1 MNKQQLASLIWDYC
15 NGLRGSISTVEYKD
29 VILGFIFYR
38 YLSECEEK
46 DLLSMDWTY
55 EDMETDLNEEDEET
69 VKHCQS
75 KWGYF
80 IKYDYLFSTWYKK
93 LETDFNVSLVTD
105 ALSAFTRNIDNDYQ
119 SIYKDIFKSLK
130 EKLSKLG
137 TIQEQTKHIKKVIKI
152 VNFIPM
158 DGRQGYDVLGFIYEY
173 LLANF
178 ASNAGKKD
186 GEFYTPHE
194 ISVLMSDI
202 VSHHLQGREEIN
214 IFDPTSGSGS
224 LLINIGQSLQKYL
237 ADKDKIVYYAQEKID
252 DTYNLTRM
260 NLVMRG
266 IKPANI
272 FVRCADTLATDWPYI
287 DDRNEYRYIPV
298 DCVVSNPPYSQKWDA
313 KNHLNDKRYREYG
326 IAPASKADYAFLLH
340 DLYHLKD
347 DGIMC
352 IVLPHG
358 VLFRGGDE
366 GEIRKQLVEKNNI
379 ETIIGLPANIFYGT
393 GIPTIIMVLKKHR
406 ETSDILFIDA
416 SKEFEKNGNKN
427 KLLGCNIKKITDAVI
442 ARKDVP
448 YFAKLVSKQTIKD
461 NGYNLNIPRYISSDV
476 PETPID
482 INATVLGNIP
492 NYEIEVFNKYWT
504 EFGSLR
510 EELFEKLNEHIS
522 KVKCE
527 SMSLTVRN
535 NKDVVAFD
543 TKFKE
548 SFAKLEEFLYKK
560 LIEEKV
566 ENVFALKEEI
576 TNYLFDTCKDFSLV
590 DKYNVYKAFDSI
602 WDMVSID
609 LKTIQEEGLE
619 AARKTEDIKVY
630 DKNNQEISD
639 KKNENGKI
647 IPFDLVAKVMFSDD
661 FNKLETLNKKLE
673 SAIAEFD
680 SYWADLDE
688 DIKEELKKQDDKKE
702 SDDVK
707 LDTKALKKKKEE
719 VYESLENDLIKRY
732 DEYLSLS
739 VKEQIQFEKD
749 HPEMEWPI
757 EEKRTKKGVFKAS
770 DFKSIILN
778 VKNTMDIDEEDEDY
792 KIRKLFFLNTNV
804 SAIKKERNDWKKA
817 IEAKSVEKLAVLT
830 DDEIK
835 TLLNA
840 KWILP
845 IMVNINKIPYDIT
858 NELIKKLNELLA
870 RYENPLFS
878 VDKEIKEIEQEC
890 CKLIAELEG
899 NKFDKLGLGTL
910 EHILKGEQNGEKK

>member
-55 EDMETDLNEEDEET
+55 EDMATDLNEDDEET
-69 VKHCQS
+69 VKHCQN

-80 IKYDYLFSTWYKK
+80 IKYDYLFSTWYKN
-93 LETDFNVSLVTD
+93 LENDFNVSIVTD

-119 SIYKDIFKSLK
+119 TIYKDIFKSLK
-130 EKLSKLG
+130 DKLSKLG

-152 VNFIPM
+152 VNYIPM

-237 ADKDKIVYYAQEKID
+237 TDKDKIVYYAQEKID

-379 ETIIGLPANIFYGT
+379 EAIIGLPANIFYGT

-427 KLLGCNIKKITDAVI
+427 KLSGCNIKKITDAVI
-442 ARKDVP
+442 ERKDIP

-461 NGYNLNIPRYISSDV
+461 NGYNLNIPRYISSNV

-492 NYEIEVFNKYWT
+492 NYEIDVFEKYWN

-510 EELFEKLNEHIS
+510 EELFEKLNDHLS

-527 SMSLTVRN
+527 AISATIHN

-548 SFAKLEEFLYKK
+548 AFAKLEEFLYKK
-560 LIEEKV
+560 LIEQKI

-576 TNYLFDTCKDFSLV
+576 SNYLFDTCKDFSLV
-590 DKYNVYKAFDSI
+590 DKYAVYRAFDSV
-602 WDMVSID
+602 WDMISID
-609 LKTIQEEGLE
+609 LKTIQEEGFE
-619 AARKTEDIKVY
+619 AARKTEDVKVY
-630 DKNNQEISD
+630 DKKNEEISD

-647 IPFDLVAKVMFSDD
+647 IPFELIAKVMFGED
-661 FNKLETLNKKLE
+661 FNKLEELNKKLE

-707 LDTKALKKKKEE
+707 LDTKVLKKKKEE

-732 DEYLSLS
+732 NEYLSLS
-739 VKEQIQFEKD
+739 TKEQIQFEKD
-749 HPEMEWPI
+749 HPEMAWPA
-757 EEKRTKKGVFKAS
+757 EEKRTRKGVFKAS

-778 VKNTMDIDEEDEDY
+778 LKDTMEIDEEDEDY
-792 KIRKLFFLNTNV
+792 KVRKLFFLNQNV
-804 SAIKKERNDWKKA
+804 SAIKKERNDCKKEIDLKA
-817 IEAKSVEKLAVLT
+817 VEKLAVLT
-830 DDEIK
+830 DEEIK
-835 TLLNA
+835 ILLNA

-845 IMVNINKIPYDIT
+845 IMVNINKIPQDIT
-858 NELIKKLNELLA
+858 KAFIKKLNELLI
-870 RYENPLFS
+870 RYENPLFI
-878 VDKEIKEIEQEC
+878 VDKEIKEIEEEC
-890 CKLIAELEG
+890 YNLIDDLQGDE
-899 NKFDKLGLGTL
+899 FDMLGLKEVQKL
-910 EHILKGEQNGEKK
+910 FRGE

>member
-55 EDMETDLNEEDEET
+55 EDMATDLNEDDEET
-69 VKHCQS
+69 VKHCQN

-80 IKYDYLFSTWYKK
+80 IKYDYLFSTWCNN
-93 LETDFNVSLVTD
+93 LENDFNVSIVTD

-119 SIYKDIFKSLK
+119 TIYKDIFKSLK
-130 EKLSKLG
+130 DKLSKLG

-287 DDRNEYRYIPV
+287 DDKNEYRYIPV

-442 ARKDVP
+442 ERKDIP

-492 NYEIEVFNKYWT
+492 NYEIDVFENYWN

-510 EELFEKLNEHIS
+510 EELFEKLNDHLS

-527 SMSLTVRN
+527 SISATIHS
-535 NKDVVAFD
+535 NKDVVDFDNQFKIAF
-543 TKFKE
+543 E
-548 SFAKLEEFLYKK
+548 KLEAFLYKK
-560 LIEEKV
+560 LIEEKG
-566 ENVFALKEEI
+566 ENIFVLKEEI
-576 TNYLFDTCKDFSLV
+576 TNYLFDACNDFSLV
-590 DKYNVYKAFDSI
+590 DKYAVYRAFDSVWEI
-602 WDMVSID
+602 ISID
-609 LKTIQEEGLE
+609 LKTIQEEGFE
-619 AARKTEDIKVY
+619 AARKTEDVKVY
-630 DKNNQEISD
+630 DKKNEEISD

-647 IPFDLVAKVMFSDD
+647 IPFDLIAKVMFGED
-661 FNKLETLNKKLE
+661 FNKLEALNKKLE
-673 SAIAEFD
+673 SAISEFD
-680 SYWADLDE
+680 SYWAELDE

-702 SDDVK
+702 SDEAK
-707 LDTKALKKKKEE
+707 LDIKALTKKKAD
-719 VYESLENDLIKRY
+719 VYESLENDLIKKY
-732 DEYLSLS
+732 NEYLSLT
-739 VKEQIQFEKD
+739 VNEQIQFEKD
-749 HPEMEWPI
+749 HPEMVWP
-757 EEKRTKKGVFKAS
+757 EKEKRTRRGVFKAS
-770 DFKSIILN
+770 DFKTIILN
-778 VKNTMDIDEEDEDY
+778 VKDTMKIDEEDEDY
-792 KIRKLFFLNTNV
+792 KIRKLFFLNSNI
-804 SAIKKERNDWKKA
+804 SAIKKEKNDLKKA
-817 IEAKSVEKLAVLT
+817 LDYKSIEKLAKLT
-830 DDEIK
+830 DEEVK
-835 TLLNA
+835 VLLNA
-840 KWILP
+840 KWIMP
-845 IMVNINKIPYDIT
+845 IMSNINAVSSLIIQTFTKEIKQ
-858 NELIKKLNELLA
+858 LIKK
-870 RYENPLFS
+870 YDNPLACLEN
-878 VDKEIKEIEQEC
+878 EITESEKQLKVLLKDLTGDRFDMQGIENIIEI
-890 CKLIAELEG
+890 LA
-899 NKFDKLGLGTL
+899 
-910 EHILKGEQNGEKK
+910 GEEDE

>member
-287 DDRNEYRYIPV
+287 DDKNEYRYIPV

-313 KNHLNDKRYREYG
+313 KSHLNDKRYREYG

-461 NGYNLNIPRYISSDV
+461 NGYNLNIPRYISSNV

-504 EFGSLR
+504 EFGSLK

-548 SFAKLEEFLYKK
+548 AFAKLEEFLYKK

-609 LKTIQEEGLE
+609 LKTIQEEGFE

-661 FNKLETLNKKLE
+661 FNKLEDLNKSLE
-673 SAIAEFD
+673 GAIAEFD
-680 SYWADLDE
+680 SYWSDLDE

-702 SDDVK
+702 FDDVK

-792 KIRKLFFLNTNV
+792 KIRKLFFLNANV

-845 IMVNINKIPYDIT
+845 IMVSINKIPQDIVNALT
-858 NELIKKLNELLA
+858 KKLNELLA
-870 RYENPLFS
+870 RYENPLFN
-878 VDKEIKEIEQEC
+878 VGKEIKVIEQEC
-890 CKLIAELEG
+890 YNLIGELQGDEY
-899 NKFDKLGLGTL
+899 DMLGLKEL
-910 EHILKGEQNGEKK
+910 RKLLRGEYNGE